1 MASISRNVA
10 LYMQNMILNIYA
22 EKPKPLP
29 WHFPLHFPAGVCS
42 LFGNSTL
49 LYVSY
54 KKKRHLKPA
63 EYFIINLAVSDLG
76 LTLSLY
82 PMAISSS
89 FYHRFTLIGWQ
100 YDYLSVML
108 TLLLSLF
115 FSHSPSSASISLFL
129 SFSLSLFL
137 SFSPS
142 FSHPHRWLYGKT
154 VCSVYAFC
162 GMLFGIC
169 SLTTL
174 TLLSVVCFVKVCYP
188 HYGKSSEKLFP
199 TMWPSLPTVAACWFI
214 CGRKPKC

>member
-10 LYMQNMILNIYA
+10 LYMQYMILNIYA

-115 FSHSPSSASISLFL
+115 FSHSPSSASISLSLFL

-137 SFSPS
+137 SLLLPPTQVVVWENRMLCLRFLWNAVWYLQSDH
-142 FSHPHRWLYGKT
+142 SHPAERGVL
-154 VCSVYAFC
+154 CES
-162 GMLFGIC
+162 M
-169 SLTTL
+169 
-174 TLLSVVCFVKVCYP
+174 
-188 HYGKSSEKLFP
+188 
-199 TMWPSLPTVAACWFI
+199 LPTLW
-214 CGRKPKC
+214 